1 MSNPKDSPVKGGAKE
16 LNQGSGEPGFIRS
29 EPLLD
34 VKRFK
39 EEYLFGIPLVS
50 ALTQEKVSNN
60 TLKSFIR
67 KGISDFETSVRI
79 PVNPVRSTDWFDFE
93 RADDLQ
99 FGTRRLNRWPLLQ
112 VENLY
117 AVLPGRSED
126 QGTDYPTDWV
136 CPDGDTG
143 LIRITPIS
151 SSLTNA
157 DAQFISST
165 GFKALAMGTM
175 KSWPKLWR
183 ITYTAG
189 FDHDKVPA
197 IVNDLIGIMSAI
209 KFLSQMGPVLF
220 PVNSISIGID
230 GMSQSTGNAGPQFL
244 AQRMQELQAERE
256 RLIPQLKS
264 YFGTDIIMTVW

>member
-1 MSNPKDSPVKGGAKE
+1 MTNPKDSPVKGGAKE
-16 LNQGSGEPGFIRS
+16 LNQGTGELGFIRS

-79 PVNPVRSTDWFDFE
+79 PVNPIKSTDWFDFE

-112 VENLY
+112 VESLY
-117 AVLPGRSED
+117 AVLPGRREEE
-126 QGTDYPTDWV
+126 GTDYPTEWV
-136 CPDGDTG
+136 TPDGDTG
-143 LIRITPIS
+143 LIRIVPIS

-175 KSWPKLWR
+175 KQWPKLWR
-183 ITYTAG
+183 VTYTAG

-244 AQRMQELQAERE
+244 SLRMQELQAERE

-264 YFGTDIIMTVW
+264 HFGTDIIMGVW